1 MFFHQLKHRIIKY
14 PIRFHS
20 TNPIKRIGFIGL
32 GNMGL
37 PMCLN
42 LLKKRSNE
50 EILVYDTNPQVLEN
64 ASKEGANKVLSLKHL
79 ETCDLVFTSLP
90 SCESVT
96 FVYGEL
102 LSNAKDSQIFVDTS
116 TISPSIAL
124 ELHEKVSD
132 KKCFMLDA
140 PVSGGVKGSQDGT
153 LTFMV
158 GGLDSTID
166 RVTPYFQRMGKH
178 VFHCGAGSS
187 GSVVKL
193 CNNLALASQMIG
205 IVEAM
210 SLGDALGVNPKIL
223 SDVINQSTGGCWS
236 AKVDN
241 PHPAVGEI
249 SKARYK
255 GGFAS
260 KLMLKDLGLACDAA
274 EKVDV
279 PLLQGKNAM
288 ELYRLAAIR

>member
-1 MFFHQLKHRIIKY
+1 M
-14 PIRFHS
+14 P
-20 TNPIKRIGFIGL
+20 
-32 GNMGL
+32 
-37 PMCLN
+37 
-42 LLKKRSNE
+42 
-50 EILVYDTNPQVLEN
+50 
-64 ASKEGANKVLSLKHL
+64 SLKDMQN
-79 ETCDLVFTSLP
+79 CDLVFTSLP
-90 SCESVT
+90 SCESVS

-102 LSNAKDSQIFVDTS
+102 LEHARESQIFVDTS
-116 TISPSIAL
+116 TISPSVAL
-124 ELHEKVSD
+124 ELHEKVEER
-132 KKCFMLDA
+132 KCFMLDA

-158 GGLDSTID
+158 GGLDSTIEK
-166 RVTPYFQRMGKH
+166 VKPYFHKMGKH
-178 VFHCGAGSS
+178 IFHCGAGSS

-236 AKVDN
+236 ARVDN
-241 PHPAVGEI
+241 PHPGVGEI
-249 SKARYK
+249 SKNDYK

-274 EKVDV
+274 EKADV
-279 PLLQGKNAM
+279 PLLQGRNAM
-288 ELYRLAAIR
+288 ELYRLVWKRGWGDKDFGVVFDILRGK